1 MAWIIVTVDDDVSC
15 AHPLLHNGDCTYPL
29 LDSGACTSP
38 CLTMGLTLIPC
49 LAGGAYLDFEVTL
62 SYNFDEG
69 EISYPPTH
77 FQLRIL
83 KPPLRPPQ

>member
-1 MAWIIVTVDDDVSC
+1 VVDKDGYKTDIKNLYLEFYE
-15 AHPLLHNGDCTYPL
+15 LLP
-29 LDSGACTSP
+29 
-38 CLTMGLTLIPC
+38 
-49 LAGGAYLDFEVTL
+49 GGAYLDFEVTL

-83 KPPLRPPQ
+83 KTPPRPPQ